1 MQDGA
6 DETWKRKEQENVNQK
21 MEAMKKKVQ
30 RRSEEFIVYE
40 SIITLDHQPFWATLR
55 HCART
60 EENPSYG
67 DNVDLLELRNHNLG

>member
-1 MQDGA
+1 M
-6 DETWKRKEQENVNQK
+6 EKKEQENKNQK
-21 MEAMKKKVQ
+21 MEAIKQVAQ

-40 SIITLDHQPFWATLR
+40 SIITLDHQPFRATLS

-67 DNVDLLELRNHNLG
+67 DNVDLLELLNHNMG